1 MNRLTDQQLL
11 AAYAE
16 RREEAAFAELVDR
29 HIDLIHSAAVRMVRD
44 SRLAE
49 DVTQGAFVAL
59 ARNATQLKDRPVLS
73 GWLHRTA
80 QNLAANTVRAE
91 VRRRAREEE
100 AAVMNELLSSTRD
113 PSWEEVA
120 PHLDTA
126 LAELSEADRDA
137 VLLRYFEK
145 KSAQEIG
152 EVLGVSTEAAQ
163 KRLNRAVE
171 RLRDLFA
178 SRGVAVKVSGMVALI
193 CANAVQSAP
202 AVLAATI
209 SATATLT
216 GAAATTAL
224 PTAAA
229 LTATKAITMTALQKT
244 LVAGTIVVLTGAGVY
259 EARQVS
265 RYQQQVQALAQR
277 QAPLTAQIQA
287 LQRERDEARSELAFL
302 REQNQR
308 PAGNSAELLRLRGM
322 AGVARRATAEVE
334 QLKAQ
339 LAQQAKDN
347 SPSPMV
353 GAMSNAMKQALER
366 RAETRLTRMKTAL
379 QLSEEQAQKVGEI
392 LRGQA
397 EAMSVGM
404 QQAMTGKIDKDE
416 LNRVRHN
423 AGDADARIKELLTSD
438 QLTAFASLKK
448 EETEQDASTA
458 ANQEV
463 LQMQTTLGL
472 APDQLDGVYAALYQV
487 TVDQLTGANPQQKV
501 ETEADAMKAA
511 LDRKAAA
518 LQPLLTETQMGTYRQ
533 EQAAQL
539 KLLNDIMDKL
549 QAAKTTK

>member
-1 MNRLTDQQLL
+1 
-11 AAYAE
+11 
-16 RREEAAFAELVDR
+16 
-29 HIDLIHSAAVRMVRD
+29 
-44 SRLAE
+44 
-49 DVTQGAFVAL
+49 
-59 ARNATQLKDRPVLS
+59 
-73 GWLHRTA
+73 
-80 QNLAANTVRAE
+80 
-91 VRRRAREEE
+91 
-100 AAVMNELLSSTRD
+100 
-113 PSWEEVA
+113 
-120 PHLDTA
+120 LDAA
-126 LAELSEADRDA
+126 LAELSEAERDA
-137 VLLRYFEK
+137 VMLRYFER
-145 KSAQEIG
+145 KSAREMA
-152 EVLGVSTEAAQ
+152 EVLGVTTEAAQ
-163 KRLNRAVE
+163 KRVNRAVE

-178 SRGVAVKVSGMVALI
+178 RRGVAVGASGMLALI
-193 CANAVQSAP
+193 SANAVQGAP
-202 AVLAATI
+202 AALAATI
-209 SATATLT
+209 SATASLA

-229 LTATKAITMTALQKT
+229 VTATKAITMTALQKT
-244 LVAGTIVVLTGAGVY
+244 LVTGTIIVLTGAGVY

-265 RYQQQVQALAQR
+265 RYEQQVQALAQQ
-277 QAPLTAQIQA
+277 QAPLTTQIAA
-287 LQRERDEARSELAFL
+287 LQRERDDARKELTLL
-302 REQNQR
+302 REQLQR
-308 PAGNSAELLRLRGM
+308 PADSSAELLRLRGM

-347 SPSPMV
+347 SPNPMV

-366 RAETRLTRMKTAL
+366 RAETRLTRMRTAL
-379 QLSEEQAQKVGEI
+379 QLTEDQAQKVGEI

-472 APDQLDGVYAALYQV
+472 TPDQLDGVYAALYQV
-487 TVDQLTGANPQQKV
+487 TVEQLTGANPQQKV
-501 ETEADAMKAA
+501 DTEADAMKAA

-518 LQPLLTETQMGTYRQ
+518 LQPLLTETQMATYRQ
-533 EQAAQL
+533 DQAAQL
-539 KLLNDIMDKL
+539 KLLNDIMEKL
-549 QAAKTTK
+549 QTAKAAK